1 MLVWNILLALVW
13 CWIQGNFSAANI
25 VGGFLLGFLVLA
37 LLTQRGLVGDSS
49 YVRKVPRTIVLLFV
63 FLRELLIANL
73 RLAWEVITPG
83 LNLKPAIIAYPLD
96 AETDAEITLLASLI
110 TLTPGTLSMEV
121 SPDRS
126 TLFIHALYCDD
137 EEALVKSIKRDFE
150 ARILE
155 VLR

>member
-49 YVRKVPRTIVLLFV
+49 YVRKVPRTIVLLYV

-121 SPDRS
+121 SPDRT